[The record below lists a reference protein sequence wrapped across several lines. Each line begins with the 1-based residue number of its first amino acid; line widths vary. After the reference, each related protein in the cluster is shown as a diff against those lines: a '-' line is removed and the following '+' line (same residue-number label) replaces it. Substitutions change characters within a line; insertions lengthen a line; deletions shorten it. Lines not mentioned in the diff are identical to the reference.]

1 MIGRTAV
8 VSTLAALG
16 LAESAAAGSS
26 REQLRAACVSASSLS
41 TLPETAAP
49 GHARPLTVR

>member
-26 REQLRAACVSASSLS
+26 REQLRALAFLRRHCR
-41 TLPETAAP
+41 PFRKPQRP
-49 GHARPLTVR
+49 GMRAR